1 MALYRPY
8 LLAGA
13 IVLAGLGSNPLS
25 ACAAENDVIK
35 VVLPVPPGG
44 AGDIIARLLTDQVGR
59 LNNRRFVIETRP
71 GAGTMIGTEA
81 VARSSADGKTL
92 LINAPFLL
100 IGPHLQKLT
109 FDPLAS
115 LDPVCQ
121 LVSSPGVL
129 AVNAASPYHTFA
141 DLMQAV
147 RARPGQI
154 TFASAGPGTTHHIGF
169 EKLKRDSGLDFI
181 YVPFSG
187 GGPAINA
194 LLGSH
199 VTAVLAEY
207 APLSEHLK
215 AGTLRPVAVTS
226 TARVPSLP
234 DVPTIGESYP
244 GFEVDF
250 WWGLFAPAHTPEASI
265 SQLAQW
271 FTAAMQQPELKAKLT
286 ELGFF
291 PAAICGQDFAAL
303 LRKQYDDYGRVIR
316 GANIRVN

>member
-1 MALYRPY
+1 MAPFLSR
-8 LLAGA
+8 LLASA
-13 IVLAGLGSNPLS
+13 TALAALLSSPLPS
-25 ACAAENDVIK
+25 AGAENGVIK
-35 VVLPVPPGG
+35 VVLPLPPGG

-59 LNNRRFVIETRP
+59 LNHRSFTIETRP

-81 VARSSADGKTL
+81 VARAAADGKTL
-92 LINAPFLL
+92 LINAPYLL
-100 IGPHLQKLT
+100 IGPHLRKLT
-109 FDPLAS
+109 FDPLTG
-115 LDPVCQ
+115 LDPVCH

-129 AVNAASPYHTFA
+129 AVNAASPYATFA
-141 DLMQAV
+141 DLIQAV
-147 RARPGQI
+147 RARPGQM

-169 EKLKRDSGLDFI
+169 EKLRRDSGLDFI

-194 LLGSH
+194 LLGNH

-215 AGTLRPVAVTS
+215 AGTLRPLAVTS

-234 DVPTIGESYP
+234 DVPTIAESYP

-250 WWGLFAPAHTPEASI
+250 WWGLFAPAHTPQALI
-265 SQLAQW
+265 SQLADW
-271 FTAAMQQPELKAKLT
+271 FTAAMQTPEIETKLH

-291 PAAICGQDFAAL
+291 PAGICGQDFAAL
-303 LRKQYDDYGRVIR
+303 LRKQYEDYGRVIR
-316 GANIRVN
+316 GANIRAD

>member
-1 MALYRPY
+1 MAPFLSR
-8 LLAGA
+8 LLASA
-13 IVLAGLGSNPLS
+13 TALAALLSSPLPS
-25 ACAAENDVIK
+25 AGAENGVIK

-59 LNNRRFVIETRP
+59 LNNRSFTIETRP

-81 VARSSADGKTL
+81 VARAAADGKTL
-92 LINAPFLL
+92 LINAPYLL
-100 IGPHLQKLT
+100 IGPHLRKLT
-109 FDPLAS
+109 FDPLTG
-115 LDPVCQ
+115 LDPVCH

-129 AVNAASPYHTFA
+129 AVNAASPYATFA
-141 DLMQAV
+141 DLIQAV
-147 RARPGQI
+147 RARPGQM

-169 EKLKRDSGLDFI
+169 EKLRRDSGLDFI

-194 LLGSH
+194 LLGNH

-215 AGTLRPVAVTS
+215 AGTLRPLAVTS

-234 DVPTIGESYP
+234 DVPTIAESYP

-250 WWGLFAPAHTPEASI
+250 WWGLFAPAHTPQALI
-265 SQLAQW
+265 SQLADW
-271 FTAAMQQPELKAKLT
+271 FTAAMQTPEIKTKLH

-291 PAAICGQDFAAL
+291 PAGICGQDFAAL
-303 LRKQYDDYGRVIR
+303 LHKQYEDYGRVIR
-316 GANIRVN
+316 SANIRAD

>member
-1 MALYRPY
+1 VAPFRAR
-8 LLAGA
+8 LLASA
-13 IVLAGLGSNPLS
+13 TALAALLSNPLPS
-25 ACAAENDVIK
+25 PGAENGVIK

-59 LNNRRFVIETRP
+59 LNNRSFTIETRP

-81 VARSSADGKTL
+81 VARAAADGKTL

-100 IGPHLQKLT
+100 IGPHLRKLT
-109 FDPLAS
+109 FDPLTG
-115 LDPVCQ
+115 LDPVCY

-129 AVNAASPYHTFA
+129 AVNAASPYATFA
-141 DLMQAV
+141 DLIQAV
-147 RARPGQI
+147 RARPGQM

-194 LLGSH
+194 LLGNH

-215 AGTLRPVAVTS
+215 AGTLRPIAVTS
-226 TARVPSLP
+226 TARVPPLP
-234 DVPTIGESYP
+234 DVPTIAESYP

-250 WWGLFAPAHTPEASI
+250 WWGLFAPAHTPQALI
-265 SQLAQW
+265 SQLADW
-271 FTAAMQQPELKAKLT
+271 FTGAMQTPEIETKLH

-291 PAAICGQDFAAL
+291 PAGICGQDFAAL
-303 LRKQYDDYGRVIR
+303 LRKQYEDYGRVIHS
-316 GANIRVN
+316 ANIRAD